1 MKDVGLWTALREY
14 DRKSASALSQ
24 TSLNGLSDSDS
35 DVPDFSTLEELES
48 ILDSQDI
55 SDDLIES

>member
-24 TSLNGLSDSDS
+24 TNLNGLSDSDS